1 MGYRHVRNFRIAHSA
16 AVAAA
21 AACTTIAFSTPARAQ
36 DTMADPGWQGG
47 ASVVGLAETRTD
59 FDGSDGHFSVNRG
72 WAIGTLSRSL
82 GGGVDMGLSLRY
94 GYADFDFSTPN
105 ALGAAAPWGSIV
117 TPSVGL
123 NLRYRLS
130 QTDLLFGSAQW
141 GASYESGAS
150 ASRGQTYGGIV
161 GASRF
166 FSPTAMLGIGAGVF
180 RDVNRTRIIPVVLVN
195 WQIDPHWYVANPLEA
210 GPAGGAG
217 LELGYKFNDTWSLA
231 LAAGVRNTRFRLDA
245 DGPVPS
251 GIGQESGV
259 PVFAELTYKLGK
271 NGSIVGY
278 AGVVAAGNLR
288 VMNSDGAT
296 LSSSDY
302 DAAPI
307 VGMSASIRF

>member
-1 MGYRHVRNFRIAHSA
+1 MSTAARRNLRTASILTL
-16 AVAAA
+16 AAA
-21 AACTTIAFSTPARAQ
+21 SFAWTAPARAQ
-36 DTMADPGWQGG
+36 DAMADPGWQGS
-47 ASVVGLAETRTD
+47 AALVGLAETRTD

-72 WAIGTLSRSL
+72 WAVGSLSRSL
-82 GGGVDMGLSLRY
+82 GGGLDMGITLRY
-94 GYADFDFSTPN
+94 GYADFDFSTPS
-105 ALGAAAPWGSIV
+105 ALGTEAPWSSIV

-150 ASRGQTYGGIV
+150 ASKGQTYGGIA

-166 FSPTAMLGIGAGVF
+166 FSPTSMLGIGVGVF
-180 RDVNRTRIIPVVLVN
+180 RDVNRTRIVPVVLVN
-195 WQIDPHWYVANPLEA
+195 WQIDDHWYVTNPLEA

-217 LELGYKFNDTWSLA
+217 LELGYRFDDTWSLA
-231 LAAGVRNTRFRLDA
+231 LAAGMRNSRFRLD
-245 DGPVPS
+245 DSGPVPN

-259 PVFAELTYKLGK
+259 PVFAELTYKVGK

-288 VMNSDGAT
+288 VMDSNGAT

-302 DAAPI
+302 DAAAI
-307 VGMSASIRF
+307 VGLSASIKF